1 MSPLSIRSLWTA
13 LRFLSL
19 VGLAFTAAC
28 PCSPSSPGGK
38 SARGVSLQAA
48 VNDPLGAKLVDV
60 YADLSETR
68 GDPYPRSLVVAL
80 NDPVIGTPSP
90 LAGHILHV
98 RLLDGSLQ
106 TIQEIKVFAGNSST
120 NSILTET
127 VMFGAT
133 ESARYDAVRSVF
145 LSGKTTLEVE
155 TDLPG
160 EERLR
165 VLLRVYRS
173 TDWTRNSCD

>member
-1 MSPLSIRSLWTA
+1 MSPLSIRSLRSA
-13 LRFLSL
+13 LRFLPLAGL
-19 VGLAFTAAC
+19 VFTAAC
-28 PCSPSSPGGK
+28 PCSPSSPGGR
-38 SARGVSLQAA
+38 SSRSVALRAV
-48 VNDPLGAKLVDV
+48 VNDPLGVTLVDV
-60 YADLSETR
+60 YAELSETR

-90 LAGHILHV
+90 IAGHVLHV

-106 TIQEIKVFAGNSST
+106 PIQEIKVFVGNAST

-160 EERLR
+160 KERLR
-165 VLLRVYRS
+165 VFLPVYQS